1 MHFST
6 LAVGILCALRG
17 AYADTQGV
25 TAQAAPS
32 QDANMKSAVAALQ
45 PQLTTGA
52 IITFPWDARWADLQ
66 VRGSSP
72 RVSPH
77 YSVVVEVASEADVVN
92 TVTIAN
98 RYNIP
103 FLAISGTHG
112 WTKTL
117 NNLPYG
123 IQINMR
129 RLNTTTLQR
138 DGNSAIVGGGTLQYE
153 ITRSLFAKGKYAG
166 KLGPHCVLSTL
177 LEHTLTVHLASY
189 WACRMCIRCRTTSWR
204 RP

>member
-1 MHFST
+1 MYFST
-6 LAVGILCALRG
+6 LAVGLLCVLRG
-17 AYADTQGV
+17 AHADSQDV
-25 TAQAAPS
+25 SAQSAPS

-52 IITFPWDARWADLQ
+52 IVTFPWDKRWADLQ

-77 YSVVVEVASEADVVN
+77 YSVVVEVASEADIVN

-98 RYNIP
+98 RYGIP

-138 DGNSAIVGGGTLQYE
+138 DGKSAIVGGGTLQYE
-153 ITRSLFAKGKYAG
+153 ITRALFAKGKYAG
-166 KLGPHCVLSTL
+166 KL
-177 LEHTLTVHLASY
+177 
-189 WACRMCIRCRTTSWR
+189 
-204 RP
+204 